1 MKLTVKNL
9 YTYIEF
15 EEDDKYLKDIFLKRV
30 HTTIG
35 ARQEGFQYSPAYKRG
50 SWDGYVDFYVY
61 EEDKFPTGLLFK
73 IELLLGELQSR
84 YNFQYEVSDERDES
98 FLAEEDIAEDITLLD
113 NNVGQITLRDYQYEA
128 VYNGLTFFNGIL
140 HLATNGG
147 KCLSEDSMILTT
159 EGYKSL
165 QDIFKE
171 NKISTDSKKQTID
184 MKYPLINRHGKV
196 EYTSHFTKNGVKPTK
211 VIKTSKGIELN
222 NTYNHPL
229 LVREGFSFVW
239 KNTEDIQQGDILV
252 SRVGDNYYGNDNTI
266 KNTEDAYA
274 IGCMIA
280 DSYLG
285 SYNRLSFSN
294 DKEEI
299 LNKVSDFWST
309 FSNKD
314 TYYDTHK
321 KSKGI
326 TIHLH
331 DKKESNKFH
340 SKYGIGYGVA
350 KDKRVPKCVMQSSR
364 DIQLSF
370 LSGYLECESSIDD
383 KNLEVTS
390 ASEKLLKDIQLML
403 MNIGVISTL
412 SDKIVKGYEHNYYG
426 RLIINRIEMNKL
438 LTLLTFKTEQRIEQ
452 SKKALTSN
460 TKIKSSYGNKIEGSR
475 KLLTIYRDSLEIP
488 KTEFKKY
495 ISRDSIS
502 IERLREVIRNY
513 PEGNSSIKHVFEKL
527 TDSSVF
533 YQEVTEVTEGEEIP
547 TFDVCMPET
556 HSFISNS
563 VVNHNTEIGAGIID
577 QLLPQLERGE
587 RVAFFTGSTEI
598 FHQSADR
605 LKERL
610 NIPIGKVGAGKFD
623 VQQVTVVMIPTLNAN
638 LKDPTQGVKVTP
650 KQNISKKIAQEIL
663 PKFEGGIN
671 QRKLMKVLLEN
682 TTAKTKVE
690 QNVLNALEVIYKNSK
705 TDAELLLNLRNHNAT
720 FQNIVRSKNEKKYD
734 KYNQMR
740 EFLDSITVMIVD
752 EAHHSKSDSWYNNLM
767 TCENALYRIALTGS
781 IDKKDELLWM
791 RLQALFGNVIARTTN
806 KFLIEEGHSAKPTI
820 NIIPVAN
827 PNDIDTID
835 DYREAYDKGITNN
848 DFRNKLIAKLTEK
861 WYNEDKGTL
870 IIVNFIEHGDTL
882 SEMLN
887 DLGVEHYFLHGEVG
901 QDLRREK
908 LNDMRSGKL
917 KVMIATSLIDEGVD
931 ISGIHAL
938 ILGAGGK
945 SLRQVLQRIGRAL
958 RKKKGD
964 NTTQIFD
971 FNDMTNRFLFTHA
984 NERRKIYEEED
995 FEIRD
1000 LGK

>member
-1 MKLTVKNL
+1 MRLRIKNL
-9 YTYIEF
+9 YTYVEF

-84 YNFQYEVSDERDES
+84 YNFQFETIDERDES
-98 FLAEEDIAEDITLLD
+98 FLAEEDIDDEITLLD
-113 NNVGQITLRDYQYEA
+113 NNIGQITLRDYQYEA
-128 VYNGLTFFNGIL
+128 VYNSLTFYNGIA

-147 KCLSEDSMILTT
+147 KCISKDSVILTT
-159 EGYKSL
+159 EGYKTLEEIFNEKGISL
-165 QDIFKE
+165 DNKE
-171 NKISTDSKKQTID
+171 EVVPI
-184 MKYPLINRHGKV
+184 KYPLINRYGEV
-196 EYTSHFTKNGVKPTK
+196 EYTSYFTKNGLRKTK
-211 VIKTSKGIELN
+211 KIKTDRGIEVV

-229 LVREGFSFVW
+229 LVREGHNFVW
-239 KNTEDIQQGDILV
+239 KNTEDIKEGDILV
-252 SRVGDNYYGNDNTI
+252 SRKGDNQFGTDKTI
-266 KNTEDAYA
+266 VSTEEAYVL
-274 IGCMIA
+274 GCMIA
-280 DSYLG
+280 DSYMG
-285 SYNRLSFSN
+285 VDHRLSFSN
-294 DKEEI
+294 DKEE
-299 LNKVSDFWST
+299 LLKAVSDYWST
-309 FSNKD
+309 ISSKE

-331 DKKESNKFH
+331 DKKATKDFYNK
-340 SKYGIGYGVA
+340 YDIELGVA
-350 KDKRVPKCVMQSSR
+350 KDKKVPKCILKSPK

-370 LSGYLECESSIDD
+370 LSGYLECESSIREEGRDM
-383 KNLEVTS
+383 EVTS
-390 ASEKLLKDIQLML
+390 ASKELLKQIQLML
-403 MNIGVISTL
+403 FNLGVDNSLTQ
-412 SDKIVKGYEHNYYG
+412 KTVKGYEQNYYG
-426 RLIINRIEMNKL
+426 RLRVKTRELKYL
-438 LTLLTFKTEQRIEQ
+438 LSMLEFKTEQR
-452 SKKALTSN
+452 KKQKGNILD
-460 TKIKSSYGNKIEGSR
+460 KEYKSQYGNKIEGFR
-475 KLLTIYRDSLEIP
+475 DTLKNYRNSLHIN
-488 KTEFKKY
+488 KKEFSKY
-495 ISRDSIS
+495 IQRDSIS
-502 IERLREVIRNY
+502 IDRLREILELY
-513 PEGNSSIKHVFEKL
+513 PGG
-527 TDSSVF
+527 
-533 YQEVTEVTEGEEIP
+533 EGENTLKRLADINVVYQKVESVEEGEVIP
-547 TFDVCMPET
+547 TFDVCMPKT

-563 VVNHNTEIGAGIID
+563 IVNHNTEVASGIID
-577 QLLPQLERGE
+577 QLLPQLEKGE

-623 VQQVTVVMIPTLNAN
+623 VKQVTVVMIPTLNAN

-663 PKFEGGIN
+663 PKFEGGTN
-671 QRKLMKVLLEN
+671 QKKLLKVLLDN
-682 TTAKTKVE
+682 TTPKTKVE
-690 QNVLNALEVIYKNSK
+690 QNVLNVLELIYQNSK
-705 TDAELLLNLRNHNAT
+705 TDAEVLLNLKKHNAH
-720 FQNIVRSKNEKKYD
+720 FQKVVREKNEKKYD
-734 KYNQMR
+734 KYQDMR
-740 EFLDSITVMIVD
+740 EFLDSVAVMIVD

-767 TCENALYRIALTGS
+767 TCEKALYRIALTGS

-806 KFLIEEGHSAKPTI
+806 KFLIDEGHSARPTI

-827 PNDIDTID
+827 PNDIDRID

-861 WYNEDKGTL
+861 WYNQDKGTL
-870 IIVNFIEHGDTL
+870 IIVNFIEHGDTI

-887 DLGVEHYFLHGEVG
+887 DLDVEHYFLHGEI
-901 QDLRREK
+901 DSETRREK

-931 ISGIHAL
+931 ISGINAL

-945 SLRQVLQRIGRAL
+945 SLRQTLQRIGRAL
-958 RKKKGD
+958 RKKKDD

-971 FNDMTNRFLFTHA
+971 FNDMTNRFLYTHS

-995 FEIRD
+995 FEIKD